1 LIYKK
6 KITLKEALC
15 GFEFDIEHLNGK
27 KLHLN
32 NKSNRTIIT
41 PDTKKTIPNLGMEC
55 EGKTGNLIIEFQID
69 FPINLTEEQ
78 INVIGDIL

>member
-1 LIYKK
+1 
-6 KITLKEALC
+6 
-15 GFEFDIEHLNGK
+15 
-27 KLHLN
+27 
-32 NKSNRTIIT
+32 
-41 PDTKKTIPNLGMEC
+41 MEC